1 MPKLRVARVP
11 KPMQRATTIVI
22 GAAMTIAA
30 ALVLPHANGGDP
42 DCLLFQ
48 ARLETSEYPA
58 LNLRLCAMV
67 PAAGGAVFVR
77 YDVVLRVAMIPARP
91 R

>member
-1 MPKLRVARVP
+1 MSKLRVARVP
-11 KPMQRATTIVI
+11 KPAQRLIMVVI
-22 GAAMTIAA
+22 SAALAIAA
-30 ALVLPHANGGDP
+30 ALVLPHVKGGDS

-58 LNLRLCAMV
+58 LDLRLCAMV
-67 PAAGGAVFVR
+67 PAAGGVVVVR
-77 YDVVLRVAMIPARP
+77 YDVVVRVALIPARS

>member
-1 MPKLRVARVP
+1 MSKLRVARVP
-11 KPMQRATTIVI
+11 KPTHRVTTITV
-22 GAAMTIAA
+22 GAAMAIAA
-30 ALVLPHANGGDP
+30 ALALPHANGGDR

-58 LNLRLCAMV
+58 LDLRLCAIV
-67 PAAGGAVFVR
+67 PAAGGAVVVR
-77 YDVVLRVAMIPARP
+77 YDVVVRVAMMPARP

>member
-11 KPMQRATTIVI
+11 KPMQRVTIIVI
-22 GAAMTIAA
+22 GAAMAIAA
-30 ALVLPHANGGDP
+30 ALALPHASGGDP

-48 ARLETSEYPA
+48 ARLETSGYPA
-58 LNLRLCAMV
+58 LDLRLCAMV
-67 PAAGGAVFVR
+67 PAVDGAVVVR
-77 YDVVLRVAMIPARP
+77 YDVVLRVAMMPARP